1 MARPPCHY
9 PTGRGH
15 WNCRYIYI
23 GLAVI
28 AIHMMEPVI
37 IDIIHFFSLFFGL
50 VGAVLIIYGGVR
62 STIEI
67 LLLEFRQ
74 KKYSYTQVRRELT
87 NKLVFGLEFFI
98 AADVLTTLVTP
109 STEDILLL
117 GATVAIR
124 VVLGYFLSKEVRDY
138 PLD

>member
-1 MARPPCHY
+1 M
-9 PTGRGH
+9 
-15 WNCRYIYI
+15 I
-23 GLAVI
+23 
-28 AIHMMEPVI
+28 EPVF
-37 IDIIHFFSLFFGL
+37 IDIIHIFSLFFGV
-50 VGAVLIIYGGVR
+50 VGAVLIIYGGIR
-62 STIEI
+62 STIDI
-67 LLLEFRQ
+67 LLLESRQ
-74 KKYSYTQVRRELT
+74 KNYSYTQVRRELT

-109 STEDILLL
+109 TTQDILLL